1 MKPRRLHR
9 ATIFS
14 MVTGSLIAGA
24 CYSSLGGLLSATVA
38 RVLIVGG
45 GCPGRQLAA
54 GLVGDGHAVRITTR
68 SEDGRDAIESSGAE
82 CWVGTPDRLAT
93 LRGALDSVTLV
104 FWLLG
109 SAVGPEQELS
119 ALYGTRLELFL
130 TQAIDTTVRGFVYGA
145 RGTTV
150 PAEVL
155 AQGERTVRA
164 ITERSQIPA
173 VFLTADPGNPAA
185 CVVEA
190 RCAVHSL
197 LGSG

>member
-1 MKPRRLHR
+1 M
-9 ATIFS
+9 
-14 MVTGSLIAGA
+14 
-24 CYSSLGGLLSATVA
+24 
-38 RVLIVGG
+38 LIVGG

-54 GLVGDGHAVRITTR
+54 ELVAEGHAVRITTR
-68 SEDGRDAIESSGAE
+68 TEAGRAAIESAGAE

-109 SAVGPEQELS
+109 GAVGAEEDLH

-145 RGTTV
+145 RGTRV

-155 AQGERTVRA
+155 ADGERTVRA
-164 ITERSQIPA
+164 MTARSAIPA
-173 VFLTADPGNPAA
+173 AFLTSDPSDVASWVA
-185 CVVEA
+185 EA
-190 RCAVHSL
+190 RGAVGEL
-197 LGSG
+197 LGV

>member
-9 ATIFS
+9 ATILS
-14 MVTGSLIAGA
+14 IVTGSLIGAA

-38 RVLIVGG
+38 RMLIVGG
-45 GCPGRQLAA
+45 GCPGRRLAA
-54 GLVGDGHAVRITTR
+54 GLVEDGHAVRITTR
-68 SEDGRDAIESSGAE
+68 SEAGREAIESCGAE

-109 SAVGPEQELS
+109 SAVGSEEELR
-119 ALYGTRLELFL
+119 ALYGTRLEFFL

-145 RGTTV
+145 RGSTV

-155 AQGERTVRA
+155 AEGERTVRA
-164 ITERSQIPA
+164 MTERSQIPA
-173 VFLTADPGNPAA
+173 AFLMADPGELAGWLA
-185 CVVEA
+185 EA
-190 RCAVHSL
+190 RGAVEML